1 VPITV
6 NTLKLSKEV
15 KARPLSEWPS
25 IATELLG
32 TQTKIIQGKQ
42 FRHRVIECG
51 DSGEPLILIH
61 GVGGHAETYARN
73 LHNLKNNGFH
83 VFAIDALYH
92 GFSSHQPYVEDDRAN
107 KQAEALV
114 DLIDALGFPYAHVEG
129 ESMGGAITME
139 FGMHFPERAGK
150 LIMNTGV
157 GGVNWLKTDFPENPG
172 GGLTLAELSQASVLT
187 PTFETVRKR
196 MEWLVAEPS
205 RMTDEM
211 VDLRLRLYSFPDVY
225 ESMKRVYRVADDSPA
240 EWSRNPMRR
249 PIKYQEADLQNWK
262 PDSLVFWT
270 EKNPGQGPAF
280 GEYAA
285 SKIRGAKFYNMLD
298 AAHWPQWEKPEE
310 HDQVLID
317 FILG

>member
-1 VPITV
+1 MTTTV
-6 NTLKLSKEV
+6 DTLRLSKEV
-15 KARPLSEWPS
+15 VARPLDQWPTV
-25 IATELLG
+25 AVELLG
-32 TQTKIIQGKQ
+32 TQTRLIQGKQ
-42 FRHRVIECG
+42 YRHRVIECG
-51 DSGEPLILIH
+51 DSGEPLLLIH

-73 LHNLKNNGFH
+73 LHNLAAHGFH

-92 GFSSHQPYVEDDRAN
+92 GFSSHHPYDDENRTER
-107 KQAEALV
+107 QAEAVV
-114 DLIDALGFPYAHVEG
+114 DLIDALGFPYAHIEG
-129 ESMGGAITME
+129 ESMGGAITFE
-139 FGMHFPERAGK
+139 FGMKFPERAGK
-150 LIMNTGV
+150 LVMNTGI
-157 GGVNWLKTDFPENPG
+157 GAINWKKSDFPENPG
-172 GGLTLAELSQASVLT
+172 GGNTLAELSRASILT

-211 VDLRLRLYSFPDVY
+211 VDIRLRLYSFPDVY
-225 ESMKRVYRVADDSPA
+225 ESIKRVYRVADDSPR
-240 EWSRNPMRR
+240 EWTRVP
-249 PIKYQEADLQNWK
+249 KYEEEDLQNFK
-262 PDSLVFWT
+262 PEGLVFWT

-285 SKIRGAKFYNMLD
+285 SKLRGAKFYNMLD